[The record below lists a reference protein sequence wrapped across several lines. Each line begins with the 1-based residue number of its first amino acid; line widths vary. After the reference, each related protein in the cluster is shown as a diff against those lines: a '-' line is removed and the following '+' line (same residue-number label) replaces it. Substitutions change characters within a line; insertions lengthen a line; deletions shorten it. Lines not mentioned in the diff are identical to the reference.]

1 MRILKLVSVL
11 VLAVTAL
18 PAQAEPPAESSP
30 APATSP
36 ERFALHGQA
45 TFVVQ
50 SNPSFHAL
58 FEGANSLHSRGETRE
73 TADLT
78 FYLGASPWRG
88 AELWADPE
96 IDQGFGLGNTTGA
109 AGFPSGEAYKVG
121 KANPYFRLQRLFF
134 RQTIGLGGDSERV
147 EPDLNQLGGARRQDR
162 LVLTLGKFSV
172 VDIFDA
178 NSLAHDPRGDFLNWT
193 LIDAGAFDYAADS
206 WGYTT
211 GIAAEL
217 YRGRWAVRAGVFNLS
232 RIPNNETLET
242 GFRQYQA
249 VAEIEEGH
257 RIAGHAGKI
266 RLTGWFS
273 HGNMARL
280 DDALAVSRATGQ
292 LPDPAGVRRFA
303 TRAGT
308 SIDVEQEVTRNLG
321 LFLRAGFADGRYE
334 AFEFTDVD
342 RSVSAGLSL
351 KGAGWGRADDRIGAG
366 FAVNGAS
373 AARQRFLAAGGLG
386 ILVGDRALPRP
397 AAEGI
402 IETWYDLG
410 LSRHLHATADLQ
422 LIRNPGYNRDR
433 GPVAV
438 LGARLHAQF

>member
-1 MRILKLVSVL
+1 MRIRGI
-11 VLAVTAL
+11 VLALSAL
-18 PAQAEPPAESSP
+18 AAPAAAAPDDRPAAP
-30 APATSP
+30 APSQS
-36 ERFALHGQA
+36 FALHGQA

-50 SNPSFHAL
+50 SNPRFHAL
-58 FEGANSLHSRGETRE
+58 FEGPNSLHSRGETRE

-78 FYLGASPWRG
+78 LYLGIAPWRG

-147 EPDLNQLGGARRQDR
+147 EPDLNQLGGTRRRDR
-162 LVLTLGKFSV
+162 LVVTIGKFSV

-178 NSLAHDPRGDFLNWT
+178 NGLAHDPRGDFLNWT

-206 WGYTT
+206 WGYAT

-217 YRGRWAVRAGVFNLS
+217 YRGHWAIRGGLFNLS

-249 VAEIEEGH
+249 VGEIEEDYS
-257 RIAGHAGKI
+257 IAGHDGKV

-280 DDALAVSRATGQ
+280 DDALAIARATGRP
-292 LPDPAGVRRFA
+292 PDPAAARRFA
-303 TRAGT
+303 TRAGA
-308 SIDVEQEVTRNLG
+308 SLDAEQEVTRNLG
-321 LFLRAGFADGRYE
+321 LFLRAGLADGRYE

-342 RSVSAGLSL
+342 RSLSAGLSL
-351 KGAGWGRADDRIGAG
+351 RGAGWGRAGDRLGAG
-366 FAVNGAS
+366 IALNGAS
-373 AARQRFLAAGGLG
+373 GVRQRYLAAGGLG
-386 ILVGDRALPRP
+386 ILVGDGRLPHP
-397 AAEGI
+397 GTEGI
-402 IETWYDLG
+402 FESWYDLG
-410 LSRHLHATADLQ
+410 LSPHLHLTADFQ

-438 LGARLHAQF
+438 LGARLHGQF